1 MLKGFLIER
10 EDGAIGEIRGAYSDY
25 GCAVLNEIDV
35 CGNMEHRPSSSN
47 GGVRG
52 IGSMPAA
59 AAWAH
64 RSAATVRTRL
74 LEIAASA
81 RGDLVRSTREV
92 VR

>member
-1 MLKGFLIER
+1 MLKGILIER
-10 EDGAIGEIRGAYSDY
+10 EDGAVGEIRGAYSDY

-35 CGNMEHRPSSSN
+35 CGTMEHGPSSPN
-47 GGVRG
+47 GRVRG

-64 RSAATVRTRL
+64 RSAAMRTLL
-74 LEIAASA
+74 LEIASSD